1 MEWSSE
7 DHSVPYELKHQ
18 LLKNWNIFKH
28 LQLMKHEFSRSI
40 YKKIN
45 NFQKKNSRRK
55 KNKNEISRKLDNS
68 TSQFSNLYNAYEA
81 EA

>member
-45 NFQKKNSRRK
+45 NFQKKIVDG